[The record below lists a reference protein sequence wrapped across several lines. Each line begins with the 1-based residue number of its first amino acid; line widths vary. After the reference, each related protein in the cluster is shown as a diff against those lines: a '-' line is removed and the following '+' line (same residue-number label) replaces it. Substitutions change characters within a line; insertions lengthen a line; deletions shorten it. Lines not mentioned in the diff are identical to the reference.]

1 MTSLDYPGLK
11 LPVELC
17 CTRFEPIVLELQVID
32 YFWPFFSIL
41 ITAGKVL
48 KLICVFYNYCILGF
62 TATFCCT

>member
-1 MTSLDYPGLK
+1 MTSSDFPGLK

-17 CTRFEPIVLELQVID
+17 CTRFEPIVLELQNFKVID

-48 KLICVFYNYCILGF
+48 NHR
-62 TATFCCT
+62 